1 MNTTDPAELAPPHLA
16 AAYAALAP
24 RGARRLLEL
33 ARDEDLGPDRR
44 DLASETLTPTGT
56 AFALRARAAGTLA
69 GLAALPELIEI
80 YSANITLH
88 PHKQDGDRLAPGDD
102 IARLAG
108 DPADILRLERP
119 ALNLLSRL
127 SGVATLAAQFVAAVE
142 GTDAVILDTRK
153 TTPGL
158 RALEKY
164 AARCGGAT
172 NHRLGLD
179 DAAMF
184 KDNHLAS
191 LPLDEWPP
199 ALAEAARRAKQA
211 GASFVEVETDTL
223 DQLDKLL
230 EIDPGLIDTALL
242 DNMTADDMRTAVQRR
257 NAAGSP
263 MKLEAS
269 GGVTLDTVRAVAETG
284 VDHISAGA
292 ITHSAAPIDLALDA
306 LKNA

>member
-1 MNTTDPAELAPPHLA
+1 MSTPSDLAPPHLA
-16 AAYAALAP
+16 RAYAALAP

-33 ARDEDLGPDRR
+33 ARDEDLGPRRR
-44 DLASETLTPTGT
+44 DLASDILAPSGT

-69 GLAALPELIEI
+69 GLAALPDLIEL
-80 YSANITLH
+80 YNASVTLDAR
-88 PHKQDGDRLAPGDD
+88 KKDGDALDAGDE

-108 DPADILRLERP
+108 DAAGILKLERP

-127 SGVATLAAQFVAAVE
+127 SGIATLAATFVAAVE
-142 GTDAVILDTRK
+142 GTNAVILDTRK

-184 KDNHLAS
+184 KDNHLAG
-191 LPLDEWPP
+191 LALDDWPP
-199 ALAEAARRAKQA
+199 TLAEAARRARLD
-211 GASFVEVETDTL
+211 GAAFVEVETDAL

-230 EIDPGLIDTALL
+230 EIEPGLIDTALL
-242 DNMTADDMRTAVQRR
+242 DNMSVDDMRTAVQRR
-257 NAAGSP
+257 DAAGFP

-269 GGVTLDTVRAVAETG
+269 GGVTLETVRTIAETG

-292 ITHSAAPIDLALDA
+292 ITHSATPIDLALDA
-306 LKNA
+306 LNNA